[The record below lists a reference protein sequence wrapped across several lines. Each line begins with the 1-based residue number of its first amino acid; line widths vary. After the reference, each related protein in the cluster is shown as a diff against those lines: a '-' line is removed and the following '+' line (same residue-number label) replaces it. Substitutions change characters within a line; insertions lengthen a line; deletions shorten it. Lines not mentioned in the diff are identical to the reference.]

1 MLDKLPQSKRL
12 AIAIAT
18 ALIFFVAYDHFYLS
32 KIRAAMEANA
42 TAAQIAQKN
51 TAKSAPQ
58 TSAAGVS
65 AQGANLN
72 TANSISAPLVRVVG
86 KEANFTIDGLGRISS
101 YVLNDAKFRDENGD
115 AINLI
120 DPKSHSKPLEM
131 RFEDAALNAMAF
143 DTPYSAS
150 SSELDVRNGEAS
162 VTLSQSL
169 GTVSIN
175 KILTFYPNGSY
186 KLDLKLSGNAR
197 YFISPGS
204 RPNVEVDSYTVHGVI
219 VGKPGEAGISEKI
232 ASFFTGSQAISE
244 SVEIFKDGDVD
255 KNERISG
262 ANIAASSDRYYTT
275 LFYGESLNAT
285 VTDADKISQVFISSD
300 GDLSLTGYIGAKDHA
315 TLSSINPALTHI
327 IEYGWFTFI
336 ARPMFKFLN
345 WLHGYIGNRGWSIV
359 VLTLIIRL
367 ILFPLSYKGMLSM
380 NKLKDLAPKMKEL
393 QEKYKDDKQKLQMHM
408 MDLYKKN
415 GANPMGGCLPILLQI
430 PVFFA
435 IYRVLLNAIELKG
448 AEWALWIYDL
458 SLKDPY
464 YILPIT
470 MGILMFLQQKITPT
484 TFTDPMQEKMM
495 KFLPL
500 IFTVFF
506 VMFPAG
512 LTLYWTVN
520 NFCSIIQQY
529 VINKAFARHK
539 QAQIAEKKS

>member
-1 MLDKLPQSKRL
+1 
-12 AIAIAT
+12 
-18 ALIFFVAYDHFYLS
+18 
-32 KIRAAMEANA
+32 
-42 TAAQIAQKN
+42 
-51 TAKSAPQ
+51 
-58 TSAAGVS
+58 
-65 AQGANLN
+65 
-72 TANSISAPLVRVVG
+72 
-86 KEANFTIDGLGRISS
+86 
-101 YVLNDAKFRDENGD
+101 
-115 AINLI
+115 
-120 DPKSHSKPLEM
+120 
-131 RFEDAALNAMAF
+131 
-143 DTPYSAS
+143 PYSAS
-150 SSELDVRNGEAS
+150 SSELDVRNGEAGVSLSQNLGS
-162 VTLSQSL
+162 VTI
-169 GTVSIN
+169 TKN
-175 KILTFYPNGSY
+175 LTFFPNGSY
-186 KLDLKLSGNAR
+186 KLDVKLNGSAP
-197 YFISPGS
+197 YFITPGS
-204 RPNVEVDSYTVHGVI
+204 RPNVEVDSYTIHGVI
-219 VGKPGEAGISEKI
+219 VGKPGEAGIFDKLT
-232 ASFFTGSQAISE
+232 SFFTDSQSTKE
-244 SVEIFKDGDVD
+244 NVEIFKDGDVD
-255 KNERISG
+255 SNERISN
-262 ANIAASSDRYYTT
+262 ANIEASSDRYYTT
-275 LFYGESLNAT
+275 LLYGNNMDVT
-285 VTDADKISQVFISSD
+285 VTDADKISQVFIRSN
-300 GDLSLTGYIGAKDHA
+300 GDFSATGYLGAKDHA
-315 TLSSINPALTHI
+315 TLNSIDPVLTNI

-345 WLHGYIGNRGWSIV
+345 WLHGYIGNWGWSIV

-415 GANPMGGCLPILLQI
+415 GTNPMGGCLPILLQI

-448 AEWALWIYDL
+448 AEWALWIHDL

>member
-12 AIAIAT
+12 AIAVAL

-32 KIRAAMEANA
+32 KIRASMEANA
-42 TAAQIAQKN
+42 TAAQSAQN
-51 TAKSAPQ
+51 TAAPQ
-58 TSAAGVS
+58 TSAAAG

-72 TANSISAPLVRVVG
+72 TANSASAPLVRVIG

-101 YVLNDAKFRDENGD
+101 YVLNDAKFHDINGE
-115 AINLI
+115 ALNLI
-120 DPKSHSKPLEM
+120 DVKSHSKPLEV

-162 VTLSQSL
+162 VSLSQNL
-169 GTVSIN
+169 GSVAITKN
-175 KILTFYPNGSY
+175 LTFFPNGSY
-186 KLDLKLSGNAR
+186 KLDVKLNGSAP
-197 YFISPGS
+197 YFITPGS
-204 RPNVEVDSYTVHGVI
+204 RPNVEVDNYTIHGVI
-219 VGKPGEAGISEKI
+219 VGKSGEAGIFDKLT
-232 ASFFTGSQAISE
+232 SFFTDSQSTKE
-244 SVEIFKDGDVD
+244 NVEIFKDGDVD
-255 KNERISG
+255 SNERISN

-275 LFYGESLNAT
+275 LLYGNNMDVT
-285 VTDADKISQVFISSD
+285 VTDADKISQVFIRSN
-300 GDLSLTGYIGAKDHA
+300 GDFSVTGYLGAKDHA
-315 TLSSINPALTHI
+315 TLNSIDPVLTNI

-345 WLHGYIGNRGWSIV
+345 WLHGYIGNWGWSIV

-448 AEWALWIYDL
+448 AEWALWIHDL

-539 QAQIAEKKS
+539 RAQVAEKKS

>member
-1 MLDKLPQSKRL
+1 
-12 AIAIAT
+12 
-18 ALIFFVAYDHFYLS
+18 
-32 KIRAAMEANA
+32 
-42 TAAQIAQKN
+42 
-51 TAKSAPQ
+51 
-58 TSAAGVS
+58 
-65 AQGANLN
+65 
-72 TANSISAPLVRVVG
+72 
-86 KEANFTIDGLGRISS
+86 
-101 YVLNDAKFRDENGD
+101 
-115 AINLI
+115 
-120 DPKSHSKPLEM
+120 M

-143 DTPYSAS
+143 DTSYSAS

-169 GTVSIN
+169 GAVSIN

-219 VGKPGEAGISEKI
+219 VGKPGEAGISDKI

-255 KNERISG
+255 KNERIGG

-275 LFYGESLNAT
+275 LFYGESLNVT
-285 VTDADKISQVFISSD
+285 VTDADKISQVFIGSD

-345 WLHGYIGNRGWSIV
+345 WLHGYIGNWGWSIV

-448 AEWALWIYDL
+448 AEWALWIHDL

>member
-12 AIAIAT
+12 AIAVAL

-32 KIRAAMEANA
+32 KIRASMEANA
-42 TAAQIAQKN
+42 TAAQSAQN
-51 TAKSAPQ
+51 TAAPQ
-58 TSAAGVS
+58 TSAAAG
-65 AQGANLN
+65 AQSANLN
-72 TANSISAPLVRVVG
+72 TANSASAPLVRVIG

-101 YVLNDAKFRDENGD
+101 YVLNDAKFHDGNGE
-115 AINLI
+115 ALNLI
-120 DPKSHSKPLEM
+120 DVKSHSKPLEV

-162 VTLSQSL
+162 VSLSQNL
-169 GTVSIN
+169 GSVTITKN
-175 KILTFYPNGSY
+175 LTFFPNGSY
-186 KLDLKLSGNAR
+186 KLDVKLNGGAP
-197 YFISPGS
+197 YFITPGS
-204 RPNVEVDSYTVHGVI
+204 RPNVEVDNYTIHGVI
-219 VGKPGEAGISEKI
+219 VGKPGEAGIFDKLT
-232 ASFFTGSQAISE
+232 SFFTDSQSTKE
-244 SVEIFKDGDVD
+244 NVEIFKDGDVD
-255 KNERISG
+255 SNERISN

-275 LFYGESLNAT
+275 LLYGNNMDVT
-285 VTDADKISQVFISSD
+285 VTDADKISQVFIRSN
-300 GDLSLTGYIGAKDHA
+300 GDFSATGYLGAKDHA
-315 TLSSINPALTHI
+315 TLNSIDPVLTNI

-345 WLHGYIGNRGWSIV
+345 WLHGYIGNWGWSIV

-448 AEWALWIYDL
+448 AEWALWIHDL

-539 QAQIAEKKS
+539 RAQVAEKKS

>member
-12 AIAIAT
+12 AIAVAL

-32 KIRAAMEANA
+32 KIRASMEANA
-42 TAAQIAQKN
+42 TAAQSTQN
-51 TAKSAPQ
+51 TAAPQ
-58 TSAAGVS
+58 TSAAAG

-72 TANSISAPLVRVVG
+72 TANSASAPLVRVIG

-101 YVLNDAKFRDENGD
+101 YVLNDAKFRDGNGE
-115 AINLI
+115 ALNLI
-120 DPKSHSKPLEM
+120 DVKSHSKPLEV

-162 VTLSQSL
+162 VSLSQNL
-169 GTVSIN
+169 GSVAITKN
-175 KILTFYPNGSY
+175 LTFFPNGSY
-186 KLDLKLSGNAR
+186 KLDMKLNGGVP
-197 YFISPGS
+197 YFITPGS
-204 RPNVEVDSYTVHGVI
+204 RPNVELDSYTIHGVI
-219 VGKPGEAGISEKI
+219 VGKPGEVGIFDKLT
-232 ASFFTGSQAISE
+232 SFFTDSQSTKE
-244 SVEIFKDGDVD
+244 NVEIFKDGDVD
-255 KNERISG
+255 SNERINN

-275 LFYGESLNAT
+275 LFYGNNMDVT
-285 VTDADKISQVFISSD
+285 VTDADKISQVFIRSN
-300 GDLSLTGYIGAKDHA
+300 GDFSATGYLGAKDHA
-315 TLSSINPALTHI
+315 TLNSIDPVLTNI

-345 WLHGYIGNRGWSIV
+345 WLHGYIGNWGWSIV

-448 AEWALWIYDL
+448 AEWALWIHDL

-529 VINKAFARHK
+529 VINRAFARHK
-539 QAQIAEKKS
+539 RAQIAEKKS

>member
-58 TSAAGVS
+58 TTAAGVS

-101 YVLNDAKFRDENGD
+101 YILNDAKFRDENGD

-131 RFEDAALNAMAF
+131 RFEDAVLNAMAF

-150 SSELDVRNGEAS
+150 SSELDARNGEAS

-169 GTVSIN
+169 GAVSIN

-219 VGKPGEAGISEKI
+219 VGKPGEAGISDKI
-232 ASFFTGSQAISE
+232 ASFFTGSQAINE

-262 ANIAASSDRYYTT
+262 ANITASSDRYYTT

-285 VTDADKISQVFISSD
+285 VTDADKISQVFIGSD
-300 GDLSLTGYIGAKDHA
+300 GDLSLAGYIGAKDHA

-345 WLHGYIGNRGWSIV
+345 WLHGYIGNWGWSIV

-448 AEWALWIYDL
+448 AEWALWIHDL

-539 QAQIAEKKS
+539 QAQIVEKKS

>member
-12 AIAIAT
+12 AIAVAL

-32 KIRAAMEANA
+32 KIRASMEANA
-42 TAAQIAQKN
+42 TAAQSAQN
-51 TAKSAPQ
+51 TAAPQ
-58 TSAAGVS
+58 TSAAAG

-72 TANSISAPLVRVVG
+72 TANSVSAPLVRVIG

-101 YVLNDAKFRDENGD
+101 YVLNDAKFRDGNGE
-115 AINLI
+115 ALNLI
-120 DPKSHSKPLEM
+120 DVKSHSKPLEV

-162 VTLSQSL
+162 VSLSQNL
-169 GTVSIN
+169 GSVSITKN
-175 KILTFYPNGSY
+175 LTFSPNGSY
-186 KLDLKLSGNAR
+186 KLDVKLNGGVP
-197 YFISPGS
+197 YFITPGS
-204 RPNVEVDSYTVHGVI
+204 RPNVEVDSYTIHGVI
-219 VGKPGEAGISEKI
+219 VGKPGEAGIFDKLT
-232 ASFFTGSQAISE
+232 SFFTDSQSTKE
-244 SVEIFKDGDVD
+244 NVEIFKDGDVD
-255 KNERISG
+255 SNERISN

-275 LFYGESLNAT
+275 LLYGNNMDVT
-285 VTDADKISQVFISSD
+285 VTDADKISQVFIRSNSD
-300 GDLSLTGYIGAKDHA
+300 FSATGYLGAKDHA
-315 TLSSINPALTHI
+315 TLNSIDPVLTNI

-345 WLHGYIGNRGWSIV
+345 WLHGYIGNWGWSIV

-448 AEWALWIYDL
+448 AEWALWIHDL

-539 QAQIAEKKS
+539 RAQVAEKKS

>member
-12 AIAIAT
+12 AIAVAL

-32 KIRAAMEANA
+32 KIRASMEANA
-42 TAAQIAQKN
+42 TAAQSAQN
-51 TAKSAPQ
+51 TAAPQ
-58 TSAAGVS
+58 TSAAGAG
-65 AQGANLN
+65 AQSANLN
-72 TANSISAPLVRVVG
+72 TANSASAPLVRVIG

-101 YVLNDAKFRDENGD
+101 YLLNDAKFRDGNGE
-115 AINLI
+115 ALNLI
-120 DPKSHSKPLEM
+120 DAKSHSKPLEV

-162 VTLSQSL
+162 VSL
-169 GTVSIN
+169 IQNLGSVTITKN
-175 KILTFYPNGSY
+175 LTFFPNGSY
-186 KLDLKLSGNAR
+186 KLDVKLSGSAP
-197 YFISPGS
+197 YFITPGS
-204 RPNVEVDSYTVHGVI
+204 RPNVEVDNYTIHGVI
-219 VGKPGEAGISEKI
+219 VGKPGEAGIFDKLT
-232 ASFFTGSQAISE
+232 SFFTDSQSTKE
-244 SVEIFKDGDVD
+244 NVEIFKDGDVD
-255 KNERISG
+255 SNERISN

-275 LFYGESLNAT
+275 LFYGNNMDVT
-285 VTDADKISQVFISSD
+285 VTDADKISQAFIRSN
-300 GDLSLTGYIGAKDHA
+300 GDFSVTGYLGAKDHA
-315 TLSSINPALTHI
+315 TLNSIDPVLTNI

-345 WLHGYIGNRGWSIV
+345 WLHGYIGNWGWSIV

-448 AEWALWIYDL
+448 AEWALWIHDL

-464 YILPIT
+464 YILPIM

-500 IFTVFF
+500 IFTVFLA
-506 VMFPAG
+506 MFPAG
-512 LTLYWTVN
+512 LTLYWTIN

-539 QAQIAEKKS
+539 RAQVAEKKS

>member
-12 AIAIAT
+12 AIAVAL

-32 KIRAAMEANA
+32 KIRASMEANA
-42 TAAQIAQKN
+42 TAAQSAQNK
-51 TAKSAPQ
+51 AAPQ
-58 TSAAGVS
+58 TSAAG
-65 AQGANLN
+65 AGTQGANLN
-72 TANSISAPLVRVVG
+72 TANSASAPLVRVIG

-101 YVLNDAKFRDENGD
+101 YVLNDAKFRDGNGE
-115 AINLI
+115 ALNLI
-120 DPKSHSKPLEM
+120 DAKSHSKPLEV

-162 VTLSQSL
+162 VSLSQNL
-169 GTVSIN
+169 GSVTITKN
-175 KILTFYPNGSY
+175 LTFFPNGSY
-186 KLDLKLSGNAR
+186 KLDVKLNGSAP
-197 YFISPGS
+197 YFITPGS
-204 RPNVEVDSYTVHGVI
+204 RPNVEVDSYTIHGVI
-219 VGKPGEAGISEKI
+219 VGKPGEVGIFDKLT
-232 ASFFTGSQAISE
+232 SFFTDSQSTKE
-244 SVEIFKDGDVD
+244 NVEIFKDGDVD
-255 KNERISG
+255 SNERISN

-275 LFYGESLNAT
+275 LLYGNNMDVT
-285 VTDADKISQVFISSD
+285 VTDADKISQVFIRSN
-300 GDLSLTGYIGAKDHA
+300 GDFSATGYLGAKDHA
-315 TLSSINPALTHI
+315 TLNSIDPVLTNI

-345 WLHGYIGNRGWSIV
+345 WLHGYIGNWGWSIV

-430 PVFFA
+430 PVFLA

-448 AEWALWIYDL
+448 AEWALWIHDL

-539 QAQIAEKKS
+539 RAQAAEKKS